1 MFPTNLARYMR
12 IKEKTVKDFT
22 QNPDPTL
29 NIPRSTFYYIMKGVN
44 TPSPRNA
51 EKIAKVLG
59 IKAET
64 LFKHDDREAQK
75 TEFDDLSSQTLSG
88 MLAAFAAYERK
99 RIFWVKMKIIA
110 ASVLGFIALTAYF
123 LMLSVAL
130 QS

>member
-1 MFPTNLARYMR
+1 MFHTNLVRYMR

-29 NIPRSTFYYIMKGVN
+29 NIPRSTFYYILKGEN

-59 IKAET
+59 IEAET
-64 LFKHDDREAQK
+64 LFEHDDKEEK
-75 TEFDDLSSQTLSG
+75 TEFDDLSEKKL
-88 MLAAFAAYERK
+88 LEVFAAFAAYERK
-99 RIFWVKMKIIA
+99 RRFWVKMKIIA